1 MYKESLS
8 VYREVGDR
16 HGEADAMA
24 NIGSIAHRLGDFK
37 MAERYYRDHVRIA
50 NQIGVPMADWFV
62 NRGYT
67 DPDAEW
73 DFPPESE

>member
-1 MYKESLS
+1 MEEADRMYKESLS

-37 MAERYYRDHVRIA
+37 WPRGTIGTMCAWLTRLASNGRLVR
-50 NQIGVPMADWFV
+50 
-62 NRGYT
+62 R
-67 DPDAEW
+67 
-73 DFPPESE
+73 